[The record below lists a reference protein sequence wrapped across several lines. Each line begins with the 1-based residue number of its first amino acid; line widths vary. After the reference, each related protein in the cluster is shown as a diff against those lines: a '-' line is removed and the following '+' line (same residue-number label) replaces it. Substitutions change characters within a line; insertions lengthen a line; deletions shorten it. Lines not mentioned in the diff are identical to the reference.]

1 MTGVFEFVELYL
13 IRDLQSIRSIR
24 SNDGLGKCGYQMMV
38 SICTGCELLGSVEKN
53 DFSENSEA
61 KFKFFINKHLPN
73 YIFSWKI
80 LFHFIRNRIA
90 HDFITPPNVLIRLN
104 NDRNRHLGVI
114 DECYV
119 IDAYVFMDDFISVY
133 EKLKEKYNSDPEYK
147 KLMDAGYQKLI
158 EFMKEKSKKLSKII
172 AQSKPKTLPY
182 PDKAIVDDSNV
193 VVPSGAMFEFDY
205 SNITRIPDDM
215 LEKMNISLRS
225 TPSSGASGS
234 TVDSKDIKPLREDD
248 LSE

>member
-1 MTGVFEFVELYL
+1 MTGVFEFIELYL
-13 IRDLQSIRSIR
+13 IRDLQSMRSIR

-73 YIFSWKI
+73 YILSWKI

-104 NDRNRHLGVI
+104 NDRDRHLGVI
-114 DECYV
+114 DEWYI
-119 IDAYVFMDDFISVY
+119 IDAYVFMDDFISAY
-133 EKLKEKYNSDPEYK
+133 EKLKEKYNSDLEYK
-147 KLMDAGYQKLI
+147 KLMNAGYQKLI
-158 EFMKEKSKKLSKII
+158 EFMKEKSKKLSEII
-172 AQSKPKTLPY
+172 TQSKPKMLPY
-182 PDKAIVDDSNV
+182 LDEAIVDDDNV
-193 VVPSGAMFEFDY
+193 AVPSGAMFEFHY

-225 TPSSGASGS
+225 TPSSGVSGS
-234 TVDSKDIKPLREDD
+234 TVNSKDIKPLKTDGD
-248 LSE
+248 T